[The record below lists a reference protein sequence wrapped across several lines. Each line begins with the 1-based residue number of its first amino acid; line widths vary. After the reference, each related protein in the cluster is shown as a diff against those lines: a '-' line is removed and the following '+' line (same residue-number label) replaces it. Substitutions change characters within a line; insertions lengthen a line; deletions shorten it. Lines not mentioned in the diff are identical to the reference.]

1 VPLTGA
7 WGNGMDALI
16 ALLILAAL
24 ALPVLLIVVTVWT
37 VGLARRVRALEVAL
51 AALSTRPG
59 APQEPQGV
67 PENAP
72 APPAAASEA
81 PGPWRTGARSGQI
94 PPEAPKPEEPA
105 PSAAAETDRPPR
117 AVVLRA
123 EKARALADWLK
134 ANWIYAVSAISL
146 AFAGLYFVEYGIETG
161 LLTPTARVA
170 AALVFGAGLVLVGE
184 YIRRRWGDEGEADT
198 AYLPSVF
205 SGAGIVTLFLALLAA
220 LHLYALIGPGT
231 ALAGLVAVAA
241 LAIVLG
247 WYSGPLLAAVGLT
260 GAFVAPFVV
269 GGESDIPQAFYGY
282 LALIAL
288 AGLAIDAVRRWAWV
302 SVLTLGLAFP
312 AGWLLFLGAG
322 YPEFF
327 AAYLAGLVL
336 ASMAVPVLSLAPAHG
351 GAAIIEVFAKGRP
364 RGWPGFPTRLVAA
377 SMAAASGSLVLVSLD
392 SAGAFWIAA
401 LVLVALV
408 FAVAVWADRA
418 EALEDL
424 ASLPALGL
432 VAVALVQALHGGD
445 VWRGF
450 QATLFA
456 PEGTPVPQDPILF
469 VALAALASLAAA
481 WRSRR
486 GARWPV
492 AWAAGAALTA
502 PATLAA
508 LEALWRPAD
517 VLGAYPWALT
527 ATALAAMMTALALG
541 FARVDG
547 ANKARAA
554 GFVLAALALIA
565 FATSLILTETAL
577 TLAFAVVTLAAAA
590 LDRRFTMP
598 PLGAAVQAGAVL
610 LGWRLVI
617 DPGLPWAEFA
627 PYWELVLGYGGAV
640 AGLAAALAILRP
652 LERPKTVMVAESAA
666 WSLAAVFASVL
677 LMRIIGDAVPG
688 PSAES
693 HWAFGLLATIWL
705 AMAAAQLWRMQAGGV
720 MGRVRRVLAVIYGLV
735 GLAALALALLLFN
748 PLLSAAASTLVLGPP
763 FLNTLLP
770 AYLLPGVV
778 LALMARRFAF
788 LSLILRR
795 VLGASAAAL
804 AAIWLFLAIRHAWLG
819 AAMSGKG
826 FIDPELYSY
835 TIALLVIGA
844 GLLWQAI
851 ARRSGGLRKLAMA
864 VIALTVAK
872 VFLVD
877 ASGLVGLLRVA
888 SFLALGLALAGL
900 AFLNR
905 WAAARTGASG
915 SEEVA

>member
-1 VPLTGA
+1 
-7 WGNGMDALI
+7 MDALI
-16 ALLILAAL
+16 ALMVLAGL

-37 VGLARRVRALEVAL
+37 VGLAKRVRALETALEALRGQAGVAPE
-51 AALSTRPG
+51 AAPG
-59 APQEPQGV
+59 RDSRQATPREAAATQ
-67 PENAP
+67 AP
-72 APPAAASEA
+72 ATSEAAEPEPAAAKA
-81 PGPWRTGARSGQI
+81 P
-94 PPEAPKPEEPA
+94 
-105 PSAAAETDRPPR
+105 DRPDSPPR

-123 EKARALADWLK
+123 DKARALLTWLK

-161 LLTPTARVA
+161 LLTPSARVI
-170 AALVFGAGLVLVGE
+170 AALVFGAGLVLAGE
-184 YIRRRWGDEGEADT
+184 YIRRRWGDTKEATT

-260 GAFVAPFVV
+260 GAFVAPFLV

-282 LALIAL
+282 FALIAL

-302 SVLTLGLAFP
+302 SVLTLALAFP

-327 AAYLAGLVL
+327 VAFLAGLVA
-336 ASMAVPVLSLAPAHG
+336 ASMAVPVLSLSPAHR
-351 GAAIIEVFAKGRP
+351 GAAIVEAFAKGRP
-364 RGWPGFPTRLVAA
+364 RGWPAFPTRLVAA
-377 SMAAASGSLVLVSLD
+377 SMAVASGSLVLVSLD

-401 LVLVALV
+401 IALVALV

-424 ASLPALGL
+424 AALPALGL
-432 VAVALVQALHGGD
+432 VALAAAQALDGAPAF
-445 VWRGF
+445 RAF
-450 QATLFA
+450 RATLTA
-456 PEGTPVPQDPILF
+456 PEGTPVPQDPILL

-481 WRSRR
+481 WRARR

-502 PATLAA
+502 PAMLAA
-508 LEALWRPAD
+508 LETLWRPAQ

-527 ATALAAMMTALALG
+527 ATALAAMMTALALA

-547 ANKARAA
+547 ASKARAA
-554 GFVLAALALIA
+554 GFVLAAFALIA
-565 FATSLILTETAL
+565 FALSLILTTTAL
-577 TLAFAVVTLAAAA
+577 TLAFAALTLAAAT
-590 LDRRFTMP
+590 LDRRFAMP
-598 PLGAAVQAGAVL
+598 ALGAVVQAGAVL
-610 LGWRLVI
+610 MGWRLVI
-617 DPGLPWAEFA
+617 DPGLPWAEHA

-640 AGLAAALAILRP
+640 GALVAALVLLRP
-652 LERPKTVMVAESAA
+652 LARPKTVMVAESAA

-677 LMRIIGDAVPG
+677 LMRIIEDAAPG
-688 PSAES
+688 RGTET

-705 AMAAAQLWRMQAGGV
+705 TMAAAQLWRMQTGG
-720 MGRVRRVLAVIYGLV
+720 MMARVRRVLAAIYGLI
-735 GLAALALALLLFN
+735 GLVALAVALGPLN
-748 PLLSAAASTLVLGPP
+748 PLVNGGANTQVLGPIA
-763 FLNTLLP
+763 LNTLLP
-770 AYLLPGVV
+770 AYLLPGAV
-778 LALMARRFAF
+778 LALIAARFAF
-788 LSLILRR
+788 LGLGLRR
-795 VLGASAAAL
+795 VIGTAASVL
-804 AAIWLFLAIRHAWLG
+804 AAVWLFLAIRHAWRG
-819 AAMSGKG
+819 DAMNAAG
-826 FIDPELYSY
+826 FTDPELYSY

-844 GLLWQAI
+844 GLLYQAI

-905 WAAARTGASG
+905 WAAGRTGA
-915 SEEVA
+915 AP

>member
-1 VPLTGA
+1 MGSR
-7 WGNGMDALI
+7 GDGMDALI
-16 ALLILAAL
+16 ALLVLAAL

-37 VGLARRVRALEVAL
+37 VGLARRVRALETAL
-51 AALSTRPG
+51 ETLQAGPAATRGTVQDP
-59 APQEPQGV
+59 PT
-67 PENAP
+67 P
-72 APPAAASEA
+72 AEMPPAAPSPSIES
-81 PGPWRTGARSGQI
+81 GQTGARSGQVA
-94 PPEAPKPEEPA
+94 PGEPEAQKP
-105 PSAAAETDRPPR
+105 AADDVPRDAGPPR

-123 EKARALADWLK
+123 DKARALADWFK
-134 ANWIYAVSAISL
+134 TNWIYAVSAISL

-161 LLTPTARVA
+161 LLTPTARVV
-170 AALVFGAGLVLVGE
+170 AALVFGAGLVVAGE
-184 YIRRRWGDEGEADT
+184 YIRRRWGDEGAAST

-220 LHLYALIGPGT
+220 LHLYALIGPGL

-260 GAFVAPFVV
+260 GAFAAPFVV
-269 GGESDIPQAFYGY
+269 GGESDIPQVFYGY

-288 AGLAIDAVRRWAWV
+288 TGLAIDAVRRWAWV

-312 AGWLLFLGAG
+312 CGWLLFLGAG
-322 YPEFF
+322 YPEVF

-336 ASMAVPVLSLAPAHG
+336 ASIAVPVLSLAPAHG
-351 GAAIIEVFAKGRP
+351 GAATVEVFAKGRP
-364 RGWPGFPTRLVAA
+364 RGWPAFPTRLVAA
-377 SMAAASGSLVLVSLD
+377 SMAAAAGSLVLVSLE

-424 ASLPALGL
+424 AALPALGL
-432 VAVALVQALHGGD
+432 VALPVVQAVEGAGVYRAFL
-445 VWRGF
+445 
-450 QATLFA
+450 ATRIA
-456 PEGTPVPQDPILF
+456 PEGTPVPQGPILL

-492 AWAAGAALTA
+492 GWAAAAALTA

-508 LEALWRPAD
+508 LEALWHPAE

-527 ATALAAMMTALALG
+527 ATALAGMMTALALG
-541 FARVDG
+541 FARSDG
-547 ANKARAA
+547 ADKARAA

-565 FATSLILTETAL
+565 FALSLILTDTAL
-577 TLAFAVVTLAAAA
+577 TLAFAVVTLAAAG
-590 LDRRFTMP
+590 LDRRFAMP
-598 PLGAAVQAGAVL
+598 PLGAAVQVGAVL
-610 LGWRLVI
+610 MGWRLVI
-617 DPGLPWAEFA
+617 DPGLPWAENA
-627 PYWELVLGYGGAV
+627 PYWELALGYGGAV
-640 AGLAAALAILRP
+640 AALAAVLAVLRP
-652 LERPKTVMVAESAA
+652 LERPKTVMVAESAG

-677 LMRIIGDAVPG
+677 LMRLIEDAVPG
-688 PSAES
+688 PSGES
-693 HWAFGLLATIWL
+693 HWAFGLLATIWFV
-705 AMAAAQLWRMQAGGV
+705 MAAAQLWRMQAGGV
-720 MGRVRRVLAVIYGLV
+720 MGRVRRVLAVVYGLI
-735 GLAALALALLLFN
+735 GLAALAFALVLFN
-748 PLLSAAASTLVLGPP
+748 PLLSGAASTRVLGPP
-763 FLNTLLP
+763 LLNTLLP
-770 AYLLPGVV
+770 AYFLPGAV
-778 LALMARRFAF
+778 LALVVRRFAF
-788 LSLILRR
+788 LGWTLRR
-795 VLGASAAAL
+795 VLGAAAAAL
-804 AAIWLFLAIRHAWLG
+804 AVVWLFLAIRHAWRG
-819 AAMSGKG
+819 DAMSGAG
-826 FIDPELYSY
+826 FTDPELYSY
-835 TIALLVIGA
+835 TIALLVIGS

-905 WAAARTGASG
+905 WAAMHTGTAKGAADTS
-915 SEEVA
+915 